1 MKVILTEDIKKLGVM
16 GQIVEVTNGYGRNY
30 LIPHGLAEEATKG
43 KVSEIEA
50 KSLKA
55 EKRKHSEKERAEAL
69 KQQLHGQ
76 KVEIKVKAGSGDK
89 LFGAVTAKEIAESLQ
104 AAFGVTID
112 KKKIDTGDPIKQ
124 LGTHNIKLKIY
135 PAVQADI
142 KLVVV
147 PE

>member
-104 AAFGVTID
+104 ATFGVTID

>member
-112 KKKIDTGDPIKQ
+112 KKKIDTGDPIKH